1 MAYTPTLY
9 DCGFQNNDNII
20 YFTEVVEE
28 TKGFV
33 QALQS
38 NHPLQSEFIS
48 LLSHPGRN
56 LLRLS
61 DEVYMKY
68 IL

>member
-1 MAYTPTLY
+1 M
-9 DCGFQNNDNII
+9 I
-20 YFTEVVEE
+20 EE

-48 LLSHPGRN
+48 LLKDPGRN

-61 DEVYMKY
+61 EEVYIKINIEKY
-68 IL
+68 VCIC